1 MHKRWGCRGRNHFL
15 LSIVRLKG
23 KSICKQGKWMDMA
36 QYHAQDPKIS
46 QDIPRASCAL
56 SNLVDLNLTE
66 SASDF
71 P

>member
-1 MHKRWGCRGRNHFL
+1 MPGTQSFFTQHRTFERKIDLQTGE
-15 LSIVRLKG
+15 V
-23 KSICKQGKWMDMA
+23 DMA